1 MKTKMITIGT
11 MLLALAVMMM
21 AFSVQVFADEKT
33 VSTDKT
39 VYTEGE
45 PILVTAT
52 GDNADWVGIYLV
64 DDVIPD
70 DTSIVWYYVA
80 RDGNTSG
87 TAKDLSED
95 VRVERADLAEF
106 PAGDYV
112 IYLFENDG
120 YTILAQ
126 QAITV
131 EVASTEPDPELPPA
145 GDGGENND
153 DENDDQTGTPGDDE
167 NNDDEN
173 NDQTGTPGDDENN
186 DDENND
192 QTGSTDD
199 EENNDDESDSTPPQT
214 GDYDM
219 AIMIVSLVALA
230 GVCVVLGRKQLCK

>member
-1 MKTKMITIGT
+1 M
-11 MLLALAVMMM
+11 
-21 AFSVQVFADEKT
+21 
-33 VSTDKT
+33 
-39 VYTEGE
+39 
-45 PILVTAT
+45 
-52 GDNADWVGIYLV
+52 
-64 DDVIPD
+64 
-70 DTSIVWYYVA
+70 
-80 RDGNTSG
+80 
-87 TAKDLSED
+87 
-95 VRVERADLAEF
+95 AEF
-106 PAGDYV
+106 PAGEYV

-173 NDQTGTPGDDENN
+173 NDQTG
-186 DDENND
+186 
-192 QTGSTDD
+192 STDD

-219 AIMIVSLVALA
+219 AIMIASLVALA

>member
-21 AFSVQVFADEKT
+21 AFSVQVFAADKT
-33 VSTDKT
+33 ISTDKT

-52 GDNADWVGIYLV
+52 GDNADWVGIYQKG
-64 DDVIPD
+64 DVVRD
-70 DTSIVWYYVA
+70 VTSIVWYYVA

-87 TAKDLSED
+87 VAKNLSED
-95 VRVERADLAEF
+95 VIVERADLAEF
-106 PAGDYV
+106 PAGEYV

-173 NDQTGTPGDDENN
+173 NDQTG
-186 DDENND
+186 
-192 QTGSTDD
+192 STDD

-219 AIMIVSLVALA
+219 AIMIASLVALA